1 MTKSGTTDEKSLIL
15 NKTKLKLSLQQTGSD
30 KYTGT
35 FAAESHGSNDLEVTK
50 NLQGLINMLKLTDR
64 TKVLITNEEK
74 EQDTY
79 RLIRNMKEKDQQE
92 VYEVKKKVV
101 ISKKPTK
108 MREEM
113 LKISHR
119 M

>member
-1 MTKSGTTDEKSLIL
+1 
-15 NKTKLKLSLQQTGSD
+15 
-30 KYTGT
+30 
-35 FAAESHGSNDLEVTK
+35 
-50 NLQGLINMLKLTDR
+50 MLKLTDR

-79 RLIRNMKEKDQQE
+79 RLIKNMKGKEQE
-92 VYEVKKKVV
+92 EVQEVKKKIV
-101 ISKKPTK
+101 ISKRSTK
-108 MREEM
+108 MKEEM